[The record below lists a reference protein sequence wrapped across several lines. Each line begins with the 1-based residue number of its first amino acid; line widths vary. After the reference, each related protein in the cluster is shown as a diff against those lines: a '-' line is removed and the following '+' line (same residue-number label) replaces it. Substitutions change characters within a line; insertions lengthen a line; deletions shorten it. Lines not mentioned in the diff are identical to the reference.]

1 MNIGSKIKQ
10 YIFFTVNGL
19 ILSVLIAFSLEFY
32 SVSVKS
38 THELAFRVS
47 EVWASRFK
55 NILSDPL
62 GGIRDLRKVFLKK
75 GLLNRT
81 SAIDLLRT
89 HTEEKEKLVG
99 TYIAFEPNAFDG
111 QDAAYVNSAGH
122 DSTGRFVPYLVRNRE
137 GRIILEP
144 TTEYDTVDWYNLP
157 KKSLKNHLT
166 EPYYDTI
173 EGKYLF
179 LTSIS
184 LPLVRDGIFL
194 GTLGVDL
201 TLDFLQMEYG
211 KTKPYK
217 DSGYINLIS
226 NAGVYIINGLDEK
239 LKSKSVK
246 DIPNGSEIMKN
257 LSEKGSFIYEDS
269 EYYHVILSVELD
281 NTVEKWYVETAF
293 SKNELFFDTFKEIV
307 IIIVGAI
314 VLSVFGALFF
324 NRLLN
329 SMIYSPLNKA
339 VRISKQIADGDLNV
353 REEITETGEMGIL
366 LSSIR
371 SIAVNNSVLVKELKN
386 SNLHILQT
394 ARFLLESAKQ
404 IQKGSEKQTESAIST
419 NSASVQ
425 LSRSSDSIESSM
437 ILAKKNLDSIERSIT
452 DLNDSIHQ
460 ISSGMIEF
468 EKLAKSSSL
477 QAKKG
482 TEAVDRAA
490 SAMNKIM
497 QTTKEIS
504 KFSRIISEI
513 SGRTNLLA
521 LNAAIESARAGE
533 AGKGFSVVADE
544 VAKLAGS
551 TVESVRSISSL
562 MKEAEESVKNGIL
575 QINDTINIFKSII
588 SNVEMLNTS
597 SGEITKEVL
606 EQSDNSAQI
615 SSNLNSLSALT
626 EEILHS
632 STDQKKSSKEI
643 QSSLNSAAEV
653 SRAVLEN
660 SEKLS
665 EIAEKLNI
673 QSETM
678 EEMIQRFRID

>member
-1 MNIGSKIKQ
+1 MKIGSKIKR

-19 ILSVLIAFSLEFY
+19 LFSVLTAFSLEFY
-32 SVSVKS
+32 SVSLKS
-38 THELAFRVS
+38 THELAFRIS

-62 GGIRDLRKVFLKK
+62 GGIRDLRKVFLRK
-75 GLLNRT
+75 GLLNRA

-111 QDAAYVNSAGH
+111 QDAAYVNTAGH

-184 LPLVRDGIFL
+184 LPLVRDGQFL
-194 GTLGVDL
+194 GTIGVDL

-226 NAGVYIINGLDEK
+226 NAGVYIINGLDER

-246 DIPNGSEIMKN
+246 DLPNGSEIMKN

-293 SKNELFFDTFKEIV
+293 SKNELFFDTFKEII

-314 VLSVFGALFF
+314 ILSVFGALFF

-353 REEITETGEMGIL
+353 LEEIQETGEMGIL
-366 LSSIR
+366 LTSIR

-404 IQKGSEKQTESAIST
+404 IQKGSEKQTESAINT

-437 ILAKKNLDSIERSIT
+437 ILAKKNLDSIELSISE
-452 DLNDSIHQ
+452 LNDSIHQ
-460 ISSGMIEF
+460 ISSGMVEF

-490 SAMNKIM
+490 SAMNAIM

-562 MKEAEESVKNGIL
+562 MREAEESVRNGIL

-588 SNVEMLNTS
+588 SNVEMLNAS

-606 EQSDNSAQI
+606 EQSDNSVRI
-615 SSNLNSLSALT
+615 SSNLNSLSSLT

-643 QSSLNSAAEV
+643 QSSLNSATEV
-653 SRAVLEN
+653 SRTVLEN

-665 EIAEKLNI
+665 EIAEKLNL

>member
-1 MNIGSKIKQ
+1 MKIGSKIKR

-19 ILSVLIAFSLEFY
+19 LFSVLTAFSLEFY
-32 SVSVKS
+32 SVSLKS
-38 THELAFRVS
+38 THELAFRIS

-62 GGIRDLRKVFLKK
+62 GGIRDLRKVFLRK
-75 GLLNRT
+75 GLLNRA

-111 QDAAYVNSAGH
+111 QDAAYVNTAGH

-184 LPLVRDGIFL
+184 LPLVRDGQFL
-194 GTLGVDL
+194 GTIGVDL

-226 NAGVYIINGLDEK
+226 NAGVYIINGLDER

-246 DIPNGSEIMKN
+246 DLPNGSVIMKN

-293 SKNELFFDTFKEIV
+293 SKNELFFDTFKEII

-314 VLSVFGALFF
+314 ILSVFGAVFF

-353 REEITETGEMGIL
+353 REEIQETGEMGIL

-404 IQKGSEKQTESAIST
+404 IQKGSEKQTESAINT

-437 ILAKKNLDSIERSIT
+437 ILAKKNLDSIELSISE
-452 DLNDSIHQ
+452 LNDSIHQ
-460 ISSGMIEF
+460 ISSGMVEF

-490 SAMNKIM
+490 SAMNAIM

-562 MKEAEESVKNGIL
+562 MREAEESVRNGIL

-606 EQSDNSAQI
+606 EQSDNSVRI
-615 SSNLNSLSALT
+615 SSNLNSLSSLT

-643 QSSLNSAAEV
+643 QSSLNSATEV
-653 SRAVLEN
+653 SRTVLEN

-665 EIAEKLNI
+665 EIAEKLNL

>member
-1 MNIGSKIKQ
+1 
-10 YIFFTVNGL
+10 
-19 ILSVLIAFSLEFY
+19 
-32 SVSVKS
+32 
-38 THELAFRVS
+38 
-47 EVWASRFK
+47 
-55 NILSDPL
+55 
-62 GGIRDLRKVFLKK
+62 
-75 GLLNRT
+75 
-81 SAIDLLRT
+81 
-89 HTEEKEKLVG
+89 
-99 TYIAFEPNAFDG
+99 
-111 QDAAYVNSAGH
+111 
-122 DSTGRFVPYLVRNRE
+122 TGRFVPYLVRNRE
-137 GRIILEP
+137 GKIILEP

-184 LPLVRDGIFL
+184 LPLIREGKFL
-194 GTLGVDL
+194 GTIGVDL
-201 TLDFLQMEYG
+201 TLDFLQMEFG
-211 KTKPYK
+211 KTKPYR

-226 NAGVYIINGLDEK
+226 NGGVYIINGLDEK

-246 DIPNGSEIMKN
+246 EILHGAEILKN
-257 LSEKGSFIYEDS
+257 LSENGSYIYEDS
-269 EYYHVILSVELD
+269 EYYHVILPVELE

-293 SKNELFFDTFKEIV
+293 SKNELFFDTFREIIMIIAGAV
-307 IIIVGAI
+307 I
-314 VLSVFGALFF
+314 LSVFGAFFF

-329 SMIYSPLNKA
+329 AMIYGPLNKA
-339 VRISKQIADGDLNV
+339 VRISKQIAEGDLNV
-353 REEITETGEMGIL
+353 KEEITETGEMEIL
-366 LSSIR
+366 LSSVR
-371 SIAVNNSVLVKELKN
+371 SIAVNNSVLVREMKN
-386 SNLHILQT
+386 SNLHLLQT
-394 ARFLLESAKQ
+394 ARFLLDSAKQ
-404 IQKGSEKQTESAIST
+404 IQKGSERQTESAVNT

-437 ILAKKNLDSIERSIT
+437 ILAKKNLDSIELNIT
-452 DLNDSIHQ
+452 ELNDSIHQ
-460 ISSGMIEF
+460 ISSGMLEF

-490 SAMNKIM
+490 SAMNAIM

-521 LNAAIESARAGE
+521 LNAAIEAARAGE

-562 MKEAEESVKNGIL
+562 MSQAEESVRNGIL

-588 SNVEMLNTS
+588 SNVEVLNSS
-597 SGEITKEVL
+597 SGEITKELL
-606 EQSDNSAQI
+606 EQSDNSAKI
-615 SSNLNSLSALT
+615 SSNLNSLSHLT
-626 EEILHS
+626 EEILRS
-632 STDQKKSSKEI
+632 STEQKKSSREI
-643 QSSLNSAAEV
+643 QSSLNSAADV
-653 SRAVLEN
+653 SRTVLEN

-665 EIAEKLNI
+665 EIAEKLNT
-673 QSETM
+673 QSEKM
-678 EEMIQRFRID
+678 EELVQKFTV